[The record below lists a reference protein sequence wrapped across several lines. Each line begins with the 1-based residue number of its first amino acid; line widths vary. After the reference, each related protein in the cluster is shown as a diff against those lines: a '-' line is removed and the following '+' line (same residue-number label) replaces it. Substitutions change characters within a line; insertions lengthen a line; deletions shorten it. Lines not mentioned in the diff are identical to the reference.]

1 MSLDF
6 AAAERQSLGGS
17 YREGAVRQLLSGVLR
32 MSPHPEWQLPAA
44 IDWAADPFRDVN
56 WRSQFH
62 MLRWLD
68 PVRRAGADGDK
79 DALAMWIRYA
89 RDWVS
94 SNPRHAPAHEWVWSD
109 MVDGI
114 RAINLCL
121 AAPLLRDHSPEDLGW
136 LEETIRDHADHLA
149 DPSNLGHANHALH
162 QHEALFVCGRVLGE
176 TEYWELAVRRFDAL
190 LEEAYDEQ
198 GVNAEGAIAY
208 HYNNYL
214 WYERV
219 LKRFDAEGLP
229 RPAAATRHALA
240 PEQIA
245 HATRPDGTFTPIGDT
260 DGGSPRGVRSPYT
273 DYVSSGGSD
282 GEAPA
287 DLLKIYDRGYL
298 FARSGWGEMEKNL
311 DEETFFSVSF
321 GASDRVHG
329 HPDGGSLT
337 ISSDTV
343 NWVVD
348 PGKYQYG
355 GGVERKY
362 MLDRASHS
370 LVSIDGL
377 RPSKGATVELTR
389 RTVTQRAYDFLFSDD
404 SFAGI
409 DLTRRVIYSRSG
421 DYLVVI
427 DHVRSPEQVTAHQ
440 RWQLG
445 EGVDA
450 QITRNRVALRSGQH
464 RALLAFAGT
473 ASALDQ
479 VTGSTKPF
487 DGWVATGWKKKVP
500 ATAVTASKSGTSF
513 RFITVFATGD
523 GTDPTVSSMP
533 VEGAVFSLEVATGRV
548 TEQMI
553 VHPDHVVFPGE
564 VEEDTETSQPSVPE
578 LPLAPRPEKGA
589 RPAHLDPA
597 TRQEIFGLIAEARRA
612 AYGASEAERRQSA
625 GVLGEAARA
634 HGLTQDVDLGVLAA
648 MTDLRQ
654 VVRGRI
660 DPAKIQPQRTSLLN
674 WAQDS
679 RWRPTHYPLPVQN
692 HGTEFSLSS
701 RPRAA
706 AIHTVDVGP
715 LVLPIALQPE
725 QGDVLTVLFQGAVDR
740 AKMRLPIFLR
750 WRYQIEL
757 GLGPTLALAD
767 PTLDLSGAMRLGWY
781 LGTEHD
787 DLTPHL
793 ATVIRR
799 AADALGV
806 RHIVLAGSSGGG
818 FAALQV
824 ASFLPEAV
832 VVAMSP
838 QTDLRQY
845 SRRLVHSAV
854 EPALGIADISRSS
867 FDPKRLSVLERYAAA
882 GTFPRVELVSNPED
896 KVHVKRHEGPLRAAF
911 EAAGHGERFSTTEI
925 DLGPG
930 HRSLGNDAYGDL
942 LRTLYSQ
949 L

>member
-1 MSLDF
+1 TATGAPCPSGSRASTPLSPRPRRRDPRRLADPHIERSAHQMSLDF
-6 AAAERQSLGGS
+6 AAAERQALGGS

-62 MLRWLD
+62 LLRWLD

-79 DALAMWIRYA
+79 DAQAMWIRYA

-343 NWVVD
+343 NWVV
-348 PGKYQYG
+348 
-355 GGVERKY
+355 
-362 MLDRASHS
+362 
-370 LVSIDGL
+370 
-377 RPSKGATVELTR
+377 
-389 RTVTQRAYDFLFSDD
+389 
-404 SFAGI
+404 
-409 DLTRRVIYSRSG
+409 
-421 DYLVVI
+421 
-427 DHVRSPEQVTAHQ
+427 
-440 RWQLG
+440 
-445 EGVDA
+445 
-450 QITRNRVALRSGQH
+450 
-464 RALLAFAGT
+464 
-473 ASALDQ
+473 
-479 VTGSTKPF
+479 
-487 DGWVATGWKKKVP
+487 
-500 ATAVTASKSGTSF
+500 
-513 RFITVFATGD
+513 
-523 GTDPTVSSMP
+523 
-533 VEGAVFSLEVATGRV
+533 
-548 TEQMI
+548 
-553 VHPDHVVFPGE
+553 
-564 VEEDTETSQPSVPE
+564 
-578 LPLAPRPEKGA
+578 
-589 RPAHLDPA
+589 
-597 TRQEIFGLIAEARRA
+597 
-612 AYGASEAERRQSA
+612 
-625 GVLGEAARA
+625 
-634 HGLTQDVDLGVLAA
+634 
-648 MTDLRQ
+648 
-654 VVRGRI
+654 
-660 DPAKIQPQRTSLLN
+660 
-674 WAQDS
+674 
-679 RWRPTHYPLPVQN
+679 
-692 HGTEFSLSS
+692 
-701 RPRAA
+701 
-706 AIHTVDVGP
+706 
-715 LVLPIALQPE
+715 
-725 QGDVLTVLFQGAVDR
+725 
-740 AKMRLPIFLR
+740 
-750 WRYQIEL
+750 
-757 GLGPTLALAD
+757 
-767 PTLDLSGAMRLGWY
+767 
-781 LGTEHD
+781 
-787 DLTPHL
+787 
-793 ATVIRR
+793 
-799 AADALGV
+799 
-806 RHIVLAGSSGGG
+806 
-818 FAALQV
+818 
-824 ASFLPEAV
+824 
-832 VVAMSP
+832 
-838 QTDLRQY
+838 
-845 SRRLVHSAV
+845 
-854 EPALGIADISRSS
+854 
-867 FDPKRLSVLERYAAA
+867 
-882 GTFPRVELVSNPED
+882 
-896 KVHVKRHEGPLRAAF
+896 
-911 EAAGHGERFSTTEI
+911 
-925 DLGPG
+925 
-930 HRSLGNDAYGDL
+930 
-942 LRTLYSQ
+942 
-949 L
+949 